1 MDILTF
7 PNRQI
12 FQDSQQFMDI
22 MGFINDSTVLF
33 NFDPS
38 QGVSIDRRLAFHS
51 HQGQHNESYSLKMKY
66 DLSEPG
72 FFRNI
77 FGLEFAEE
85 SLFDLEMLKTVFEK
99 SWESKNQKGLG
110 EGSMKQIRADLKRTL
125 MMEKDICYHNQN
137 INLLFE
143 FLVLN
148 KDQEK
153 YKRRKLL
160 FKC

>member
-12 FQDSQQFMDI
+12 FQDSQQFKDI
-22 MGFINDSTVLF
+22 LGFINDSTVLF

-38 QGVSIDRRLAFHS
+38 QGISIDRRLAFHS
-51 HQGQHNESYSLKMKY
+51 TGGQANDSYSLKMKY

-72 FFRNI
+72 FYRNI

-85 SLFDLEMLKTVFEK
+85 SLFDLEMLRTVFAK
-99 SWESKNQKGLG
+99 SWESKNGKSLC
-110 EGSMKQIRADLKRTL
+110 EGGVKQIRGDLKRTL

-143 FLVLN
+143 FLILN

-153 YKRRKLL
+153 YKRKG
-160 FKC
+160 